1 MIGVGYMNLKKLTT
15 LTLSTIMILSTALFA
30 FTGCEKNESG
40 AENAT
45 PEASAVT
52 TEIPEKEVAKENWN
66 ETAKIIILS
75 GQSNMAGASYKAYLR
90 NNESLDK
97 EEKKQLIGAGFPNIQ
112 IMFSTSSADA
122 PEDQWHTSNGRFVK
136 VVAGQGAASTKTH
149 FGPELGLADY
159 LDEKYPGEKFY
170 IVKHALGGSFIDE
183 YLGSPLPDRC
193 DSYAALTKI
202 MDLAIPAVEADSGL
216 KAEVVAFCWMQGES
230 DAFHENY
237 ANFYAGKLDR
247 LVTKI
252 RTDYA
257 EYAPERGIAFI
268 DATINNSGI
277 WPCHETVNN
286 AKIQYQTNSKL
297 NYLIYTNEAGLTC
310 ANEPEGTPD
319 TAHYDSMSQLKLG
332 HLFGEKL
339 SEHLELT
346 FEKD

>member
-1 MIGVGYMNLKKLTT
+1 MNIKKLTT
-15 LTLSTIMILSTALFA
+15 IALAAVMILTSAAVA
-30 FTGCEKNESG
+30 FSGCEKKPDIGHDDNLPDSSET
-40 AENAT
+40 AT
-45 PEASAVT
+45 ETPDDNVT
-52 TEIPEKEVAKENWN
+52 KENWDQ
-66 ETAKIIILS
+66 TAKIIILS

-97 EEKKQLIGAGFPNIQ
+97 EEKKQLIGTGFPNIQ
-112 IMFSTSSADA
+112 IMYSTGSADA
-122 PEDQWHTSNGRFVK
+122 PEDQWHTSNEKFVK
-136 VVAGQGAASTKTH
+136 VVAGQGAATTRAN

-183 YLGSPLPDRC
+183 YLGNPLPNRS

-202 MDLAIPAVEADSGL
+202 MNLAIPAVEADSGL
-216 KAEVVAFCWMQGES
+216 KAKVVAFCWMQGES

-237 ANFYAGKLDR
+237 ADFYAGKLDQ

-310 ANEPEGTPD
+310 ANEPEDNPD
-319 TAHYDSMSQLKLG
+319 TAHYDSLSQLKLG
-332 HLFGEKL
+332 QMFGEKL

-346 FEKD
+346 FEKG